1 MKELAISQDIDPDE
15 LVNDPTEAAI
25 FADILR
31 GLMNATGNGQEA
43 PPNSQQPPVMGAG
56 PGVPPGA
63 NPMDPSGVGGGNIGI
78 GNTPVAGESNFTG
91 AAPPLEGSNQEFVGQ
106 P

>member
-31 GLMNATGNGQEA
+31 GLINATGNGQEA
-43 PPNSQQPPVMGAG
+43 PPNSQQPPDMGAN
-56 PGVPPGA
+56 PGIPSGA

-78 GNTPVAGESNFTG
+78 GNAPVAGESNFTG
-91 AAPPLEGSNQEFVGQ
+91 QPLPPEGTGEEFVG
-106 P
+106 